1 MRGDPARVLV
11 VDDVPEMRRLLA
23 TVLNLRGMTVV
34 GEAAD
39 GRQAVRL
46 ADDLQPDV
54 VILDLGLPDL
64 QGQDVL
70 TGIRNHAP
78 QVRVVVFSGLRPSG
92 GELAS
97 SVEAYVGKEQDIDIL
112 VDAVESVAQLDVELV
127 VHTYPRVVDSIA
139 QARAATAEVLGSW
152 GMGSLAADSLVVVS
166 ELTTNAL
173 VHAGTAFEL
182 RLSRHPRSV
191 RIAVLDHGPGT
202 PEPLAPSTVRPHG
215 RGLQIVDAMSSAWG
229 VSGLKKGTK
238 LVWAE
243 LPLSPEVSASGQRT
257 PSR

>member
-1 MRGDPARVLV
+1 VPDEPTRVLV

-23 TVLNLRGMTVV
+23 TVLELRGLSVV

-39 GRQAVRL
+39 GRLAVEL
-46 ADDLQPDV
+46 ADSLQPDV

-64 QGQDVL
+64 QGRDVL

-78 QVRVVVFSGLRPSG
+78 EVRVVVFSGLRPAG
-92 GELAS
+92 AELES
-97 SVEAYVGKEQDIDIL
+97 SVEAYVGKEQDIDLL
-112 VDAVESVAQLDVELV
+112 VDAVESVAKLNVDVVERRFPRQLD
-127 VHTYPRVVDSIA
+127 SISS
-139 QARAATAEVLGSW
+139 ARSATAEVLDSW
-152 GMGSLAADSLVVVS
+152 GMESLLSDGLVVVS
-166 ELTTNAL
+166 ELATNAL
-173 VHAGTAFEL
+173 VHAGSSFEL

-243 LPLSPEVSASGQRT
+243 LSLTSQVSAPGPRT